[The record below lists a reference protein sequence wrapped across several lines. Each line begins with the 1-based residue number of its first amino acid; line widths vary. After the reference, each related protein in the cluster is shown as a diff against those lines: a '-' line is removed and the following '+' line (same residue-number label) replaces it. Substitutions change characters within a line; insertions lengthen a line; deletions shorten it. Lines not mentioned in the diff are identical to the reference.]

1 LFFCTFN
8 YMNMRFVVFL
18 ACCLLF
24 ACRRDGDTEYPTAQ
38 ITLPVSN
45 QVFHV
50 GDTMH
55 VKVKISD
62 NQHLE
67 YARFQLVDANLIPAL
82 TQVPYTLNGRESE
95 LDFLYPIDDI
105 HLTSG
110 LYYLKIEM
118 SDGANS
124 TQKYQAVQ
132 LIETPRSRL
141 GLFAVTHP
149 QANAVNIYKIDTS
162 WNASLYMNFASD
174 YGDFTLSD
182 YWQQLYFSGS
192 MTGPLRAISID
203 GSSPSWQ
210 QPSQNAFSPWFGNL
224 QNEVKNTFVCYPFLK
239 QVKRLDLNGS
249 SNYQVNTGS
258 NTVPENVCLKA
269 DRLFVSQY
277 NISNAQH
284 EMAVFSFPAGGG
296 LQQTPIGFAPIAL
309 IPRDSNLVYV
319 LGNANSVG
327 FLAIYDFSANGF
339 WTPLNLPAATVRSAV
354 AIDES
359 TLLIGMSDGVVY
371 KFSYN
376 PLGLIPWVSS
386 GVATHIRYDET
397 TNEVYASMGSVI
409 RVYDYTTGSLQQT
422 ITLNDSITDFEIWH
436 NR

>member
-1 LFFCTFN
+1 
-8 YMNMRFVVFL
+8 MNLRIWIFL

-24 ACRRDGDTEYPTAQ
+24 ACRQDGDTEYPTAQ
-38 ITLPVSN
+38 ILSPTPS

-50 GDTMH
+50 GDTMR
-55 VKVKISD
+55 VRVKISD
-62 NQHLE
+62 NQRLE

-82 TQVPYTLNGRESE
+82 PVVPYSLNGRESE
-95 LDFLYPIDDI
+95 IDFLYPIADI
-105 HLTSG
+105 HLNSG
-110 LYYLKIEM
+110 LHYLKIEM

-132 LIETPRSRL
+132 VIEMPKSRL

-149 QANAVNIYKIDTS
+149 QANAVNIYKIDSS
-162 WNASLYMNFASD
+162 WNASLFLNFASD

-203 GSSPSWQ
+203 GASPSWQ

-224 QNEVKNTFVCYPFLK
+224 QNDVKNTLVCYPFLK
-239 QVKRLDLNGS
+239 QVKRLDMNGS
-249 SNYQVNTGS
+249 SNYQVNTGQ
-258 NTVPENVCLKA
+258 NAFPERVCLNGE
-269 DRLFVSQY
+269 RLFVSQY
-277 NISNAQH
+277 NIANAQH

-309 IPRDSNLVYV
+309 IPRDSNLLYV
-319 LGNANSVG
+319 LGNANNVG
-327 FLAIYDFSANGF
+327 YLAIYDFNANGF
-339 WTPLNLPAATVRSAV
+339 WTPLNLPAAAVRSAV
-354 AIDES
+354 SIDAS
-359 TLLIGMSDGVVY
+359 TLLIGMSDGVIY
-371 KFSYN
+371 KFTYN
-376 PLGLIPWVSS
+376 PLGLIPWSSS

-397 TNEVYASMGSVI
+397 TNEVYASTGNTI
-409 RVYDYTTGSLQQT
+409 QVYDYNTGTLQHT